1 MKPGSVTISAAESFS
16 SDPGENMSQIVF
28 YRQLHKV
35 VAVGVLVIACWPVLA
50 TAQAYFDRYGLVA
63 KSPVVD
69 LGIQPLGYPSGVISA
84 VMQHDRILKAALA
97 QSGQPLKTHP
107 FRRGADMVAL
117 LADHRLEAGLL
128 GDMPT
133 ILAAATANVWVVGL
147 VKQTFTAIVV
157 KGDTHVR
164 GLAGKRIGIV
174 EASSAHHT
182 LLQALA
188 SAGLNESQVKLVAL
202 GVDEMPDALARGDI
216 DAFAAWE
223 PAPTIALSQSAKVRI
238 VSRGLSTDYF
248 VIDQYFE
255 KQSPETARQLVAGFV
270 RAIQWMRRSQHN
282 VEKATIWAMADAQ
295 ALSGKVGTL
304 SVAQIASITKREILN
319 IPSAPAILK
328 SPGSPPL
335 KKEFLF
341 LADLGKM
348 PPGGTWDNVETAF
361 TYDGLARVM
370 ADPRRYQLATFDY
383 ED

>member
-1 MKPGSVTISAAESFS
+1 MNRTLYPQYLQKILA
-16 SDPGENMSQIVF
+16 I
-28 YRQLHKV
+28 
-35 VAVGVLVIACWPVLA
+35 GVLALGLLPSSA

-63 KSPVVD
+63 DSSAVD

-84 VMQHDRILKAALA
+84 VMQHDRILKSALA

-147 VKQTFTAIVV
+147 VKQTSTAIVA
-157 KGDTHVR
+157 KGDTQVR
-164 GLAGKRIGIV
+164 GLAGKRIGYV

-188 SAGLNESQVKLVAL
+188 SAGLSESRVKLVAL
-202 GVDEMPDALARGDI
+202 GVDEMPEALARGDI

-223 PAPTIALSQSAKVRI
+223 PAPSIALGQSDKVRI

-248 VIDQYFE
+248 VIEQHFE
-255 KQSPETARQLVAGFV
+255 KQSPEAARHLVAGFV
-270 RAIQWMRRSQHN
+270 RAIEWMRRSQRN
-282 VEKATIWAMADAQ
+282 VEKATVWAMADAQ
-295 ALSGKVGTL
+295 ALSGKVGSL
-304 SVAQIASITKREILN
+304 SVAQIVSITQREILN

-328 SPGSPPL
+328 SPGAPPL
-335 KKEFLF
+335 KQEFLF
-341 LADLGKM
+341 LTSLGKM

-361 TYDGLARVM
+361 TYDGLAKVM
-370 ADPRRYQLATFDY
+370 ADPRKFQLATFDY